1 MAIFI
6 IDRYLQI
13 EGLTL
18 KRNRFQLIGVSAMF
32 IASKVS
38 DILFVALFQLDL
50 LWISSSI
57 LVS

>member
-6 IDRYLQI
+6 IDRFLQV

-38 DILFVALFQLDL
+38 AIY
-50 LWISSSI
+50 IS
-57 LVS
+57 

>member
-6 IDRYLQI
+6 IDRYLQV

-38 DILFVALFQLDL
+38 DILFVALFQLDS

>member
-6 IDRYLQI
+6 IDRYLQV

-38 DILFVALFQLDL
+38 DILFVALSQLDL
-50 LWISSSI
+50 LWISRSI

>member
-6 IDRYLQI
+6 IDRYLQV